1 MIFALGT
8 PINARTKPWIY
19 DWIIKPDALMI
30 SAIDLME
37 NPRLYE
43 RVKQK
48 GIRDYLGWD
57 GKLICDSG
65 AFSALNRKKKVNMSI
80 EMLKDIYQELTKQY
94 PDIIKITLDYPDN
107 AILSNYSELL
117 PYEVQPVVPYD
128 RLDLID
134 QIVTKNGHPEWWFL
148 GRLVPLMRGG
158 GGYKKRLFSAITDFK
173 SVLDNYSNEQKE
185 KLWALGV
192 GAPSILQELKEH
204 VQGCDSSRWRITGS
218 NMILLPFGGERG
230 VANRTKW
237 RGTHHRIAEGD
248 EKLLVTSIL
257 KQIDIMSGG
266 MEFLDKALNPN
277 NKPRQLKDKFENNL
291 PSIGELIGLIHDDT
305 KIISVYD
312 LELLLR
318 SSGSLRLIF
327 NYFTAL
333 YYKL

>member
-8 PINARTKPWIY
+8 PINARTKPWNY

-37 NPRLYE
+37 NPRLFE

-48 GIRDYLGWD
+48 GIRDILGWD
-57 GKLICDSG
+57 GILICDSG
-65 AFSALNRKKKVNMSI
+65 AFSAINRKKKVDMKI
-80 EMLKDIYQELTKQY
+80 EMLKEIYRELTLQH
-94 PDIIKITLDYPDN
+94 PGIIKITLDYPDSS
-107 AILSNYSELL
+107 ILSNYSELF
-117 PYEVQPVVPYD
+117 PYEVQPVVPFN

-134 QIVTKNGHPEWWFL
+134 QIITEHGYPEWWFL

-158 GGYKKRLFSAITDFK
+158 GGYKNRLFVAIADFK
-173 SVLDNYSNEQKE
+173 SELDNYKHEKKE
-185 KLWALGV
+185 NLWALGV
-192 GAPSILQELKEH
+192 GAPSILQELKEQ
-204 VQGCDSSRWRITGS
+204 VDGCDSSRWRITGS

-248 EKLLVTSIL
+248 EKKLVISLL
-257 KQIDIMSGG
+257 KQIDLMCNGIES
-266 MEFLDKALNPN
+266 LDMALSLT
-277 NKPRQLKDKFENNL
+277 NKPKQLKNSFENYL
-291 PSIGELIGLIHDDT
+291 PTIGELIDLFRDDT
-305 KIISVYD
+305 KTMSVYD

-327 NYFTAL
+327 NYYTAL

>member
-8 PINARTKPWIY
+8 PINARTKPWVY

-37 NPRLYE
+37 NPRLFE

-65 AFSALNRKKKVNMSI
+65 AFSAINRKKKVDMKI
-80 EMLKDIYQELTKQY
+80 EMLKDIYQELTNQH
-94 PDIIKITLDYPDN
+94 PDITKITLDYPDK
-107 AILSNYSELL
+107 AILSNYSELF
-117 PYEVQPVVPYD
+117 PYEVQPVVPFN

-134 QIVTKNGHPEWWFL
+134 QIITEHGYPEWWFL

-158 GGYKKRLFSAITDFK
+158 GGYKNRLFSAIAEFK
-173 SVLDNYSNEQKE
+173 SVLHNYQHRKKE
-185 KLWALGV
+185 NLWALGV
-192 GAPSILQELKEH
+192 GAPSILQELKEQ
-204 VQGCDSSRWRITGS
+204 VDGCDSSRWRITGS

-248 EKLLVTSIL
+248 EKKLVISLLR
-257 KQIDIMSGG
+257 QIDTMSNGI
-266 MEFLDKALNPN
+266 ESLDEALSLT
-277 NKPRQLKDKFENNL
+277 NKPKQLNDRFENNL
-291 PSIGELIGLIHDDT
+291 PTIGELINSIRDDT
-305 KIISVYD
+305 KTISVYD

-327 NYFTAL
+327 NYYTAL

>member
-8 PINARTKPWIY
+8 PINARTKPWNY
-19 DWIIKPDALMI
+19 DWIIKPDALMV

-37 NPRLYE
+37 NPRLFE
-43 RVKQK
+43 KVKRM

-65 AFSALNRKKKVNMSI
+65 AFSAINRKKKVDMKLDT
-80 EMLKDIYQELTKQY
+80 LKEIFRELTHQH

-117 PYEVQPVVPYD
+117 PYEVQPVIPFD
-128 RLDLID
+128 RLNLID
-134 QIVTKNGHPEWWFL
+134 QIIEKHGPPEWWFL

-158 GGYKKRLFSAITDFK
+158 GGYKKRLYSAIANFN
-173 SVLDNYSNEQKE
+173 SANGVRSGGNKE

-192 GAPSILQELKEH
+192 GAPSILQELSNK
-204 VQGCDSSRWRITGS
+204 VDGCDSSRWRITGS

-237 RGTHHRIAEGD
+237 RGTHHRIAEGE
-248 EKLLVTSIL
+248 EKQLVLSIL
-257 KQIDIMSGG
+257 KQIDHLSDGIES
-266 MEFLDKALNPN
+266 LDETLNRKRQP
-277 NKPRQLKDKFENNL
+277 KQLKNSFESNL
-291 PSIGELIGLIHDDT
+291 PTMGELIDSINNNT
-305 KIISVYD
+305 KITSVYE

-318 SSGSLRLIF
+318 SSGILRLIF

-333 YYKL
+333 YYKI

>member
-8 PINARTKPWIY
+8 PINALTKPWTY

-37 NPRLYE
+37 NPRLFE

-65 AFSALNRKKKVNMSI
+65 AFSAINRKKKVDMNI
-80 EMLKDIYQELTKQY
+80 ELLKDIYRELTAQH

-107 AILSNYSELL
+107 AIVSNYTELF
-117 PYEVQPVVPYD
+117 PYDVEPVVPFN

-134 QIVTKNGHPEWWFL
+134 QIITQHGYPEWWFL

-158 GGYKKRLFSAITDFK
+158 GGYKKRLFSAIADFK
-173 SVLDNYSNEQKE
+173 SVSKTYSREEKE

-192 GAPSILQELKEH
+192 GAPSLLQELKGK
-204 VQGCDSSRWRITGS
+204 VNGCDSARWRITGS
-218 NMILLPFGGERG
+218 NMILLTFGGERG

-237 RGTHHRIAEGD
+237 RGTHHRIAEGK
-248 EKLLVTSIL
+248 EKQLVISIL
-257 KQIDIMSGG
+257 RQINIMSGG
-266 MEFLDKALNPN
+266 INALDKVLSLNNLP
-277 NKPRQLKDKFENNL
+277 KQLKDKFENNL
-291 PSIGELIGLIHDDT
+291 PSIGELIDLLNDDT
-305 KIISVYD
+305 KTISVYE

-318 SSGSLRLIF
+318 TSGKLRLIF
-327 NYFTAL
+327 NYYTAL

>member
-8 PINARTKPWIY
+8 PINARTKPWVY

-37 NPRLYE
+37 NSRLFE

-48 GIRDYLGWD
+48 GIRDILGWD

-65 AFSALNRKKKVNMSI
+65 AFSAINRKKKVDMKI
-80 EMLKDIYQELTKQY
+80 EMLKEIYQELTQQH
-94 PDIIKITLDYPDN
+94 PDIIKITLDYPDK
-107 AILSNYSELL
+107 AILSNYSELF
-117 PYEVQPVVPYD
+117 PYEVQPVGPFN
-128 RLDLID
+128 RLDLIE
-134 QIVTKNGHPEWWFL
+134 QIIAEHGYPEWWFL

-158 GGYKKRLFSAITDFK
+158 GGYKNRLFSAIADFK
-173 SVLDNYSNEQKE
+173 SVLLNYPHEKKDN
-185 KLWALGV
+185 LWALGV
-192 GAPSILQELKEH
+192 GAPSILQELKEQ
-204 VQGCDSSRWRITGS
+204 VDGCDSSRWRITGS

-248 EKLLVTSIL
+248 EKELVISIL

-266 MEFLDKALNPN
+266 IESLDETLKLT
-277 NKPRQLKDKFENNL
+277 NKPKQLKERFENKL
-291 PSIGELIGLIHDDT
+291 PTIGELINLIRDDT
-305 KIISVYD
+305 KTVSVYD

-327 NYFTAL
+327 NYYTAL